1 MSKAVLISIRPE
13 WCNKIAGGQKTVEI
27 RKTEP
32 NLKKPFKCYIYC
44 TKSTHFVDI
53 PGVKK
58 SGLMSADGKVIGEF
72 TCCSTTVI
80 CHVRSTGSGALPKL
94 HIIGPG
100 LELQYKPA
108 TDLLKAACLSEETAE
123 KYLKGCG
130 GYGWHISN
138 LKIYDRPRPL
148 SDFTRL
154 RATKFGYEPIDIERP
169 PQSWFYVE
177 ELYT

>member
-13 WCNKIAGGQKTVEI
+13 WCKKIAGGHKTIEI

-58 SGLMSADGKVIGEF
+58 SGLMSTDGKVIGEF

-80 CHVRSTGSGALPKL
+80 CHARSTGSGALPKL
-94 HIIGPG
+94 HIIGSG

-108 TDLLKAACLSEETAE
+108 TDLLKAACMSEETTE
-123 KYLKGCG
+123 KYLKGRG

-148 SDFTRL
+148 SDFTKM
-154 RATKFGYEPIDIERP
+154 RATKFGDEPVDVERP

>member
-13 WCNKIAGGQKTVEI
+13 WCNKIAGGQKTIEI
-27 RKTEP
+27 RKTVP

-58 SGLMSADGKVIGEF
+58 SGLMSVDGKVIGEF
-72 TCCSTTVI
+72 TCCSTTII
-80 CHVRSTGSGALPKL
+80 CHAGATRRGALPKL
-94 HIIGPG
+94 HIIGPELG
-100 LELQYKPA
+100 LQHKPA
-108 TDLLKAACLSEETAE
+108 TDLLKAACMSEETAE
-123 KYLKGCG
+123 KYLKGRVG
-130 GYGWHISN
+130 FGWHISN
-138 LKIYDRPRPL
+138 LKIYDLPRPL

-154 RATKFGYEPIDIERP
+154 RATKFGYEPVDIERP